1 MQADTAPANTL
12 HRYLVHGLYVVSPIE
27 LPDLARADGGAE
39 AVDVEISEGNV
50 PDSLGDEANT
60 GAHWQTDANRM
71 LFEAPGIARFLISN
85 GRTIRFQPCL
95 DQARDDQAIRV
106 YMLGTALG
114 VLLHQRGLFA
124 LHASGVVTPSGA
136 WLFTGHSGAGKSTL
150 VAWLHRR
157 FGWPILSDD
166 VTVID
171 AAEGSLHARAGIP
184 RLRLWR
190 DALSALSVPEDG
202 LVRDLVR
209 FDKFQLALG
218 AGHGETTPLRGLV
231 LLESVDDTAS
241 SVTRLRGHEAL
252 ATVMGSVYRHEFAEA
267 WRKPGGLFLESARIA
282 SRMAVLRF
290 SRPRSLADYDHHL
303 EALIAGLEGGVAAV
317 ASDTQP
323 AGTKDATTA

>member
-1 MQADTAPANTL
+1 MQADCAASNPAL
-12 HRYLVHGLYVVSPIE
+12 RYFVHGLRVASSIA
-27 LPDLARADGGAE
+27 LPDLAGAAGDNGE
-39 AVDVEISEGNV
+39 GADVEISEGGV
-50 PDSLGDEANT
+50 PASLGNNASA
-60 GAHWQTDANRM
+60 GAYWQADAARF
-71 LFEAPGIARFLISN
+71 LFEAPGIARYLIAD
-85 GRTIRFQPCL
+85 GRTIRFQPC
-95 DQARDDQAIRV
+95 AGHPRDDHAIRV

-124 LHASGVVTPSGA
+124 LHASGVATPSGA

-171 AAEGSLHARAGIP
+171 ATNGAVHARSGIP

-190 DALSALSVPEDG
+190 DALAALAVPEDG

-209 FDKFQLALG
+209 FDKFQMPSGPMIDG
-218 AGHGETTPLRGLV
+218 AMPLRGLV
-231 LLESVDDTAS
+231 LLESVDDTQSALA
-241 SVTRLRGHEAL
+241 RLRGHDAL

-267 WRKPGGLFLESARIA
+267 WRKPGSLFLDSARIA
-282 SRMAVLRF
+282 ASIAVLRF

-303 EALIAGLEGGVAAV
+303 EPLIAALEAG

-323 AGTKDATTA
+323 VGTKTATTA